1 MLHMEHKL
9 LEQRLKKIFEY
20 AKDVDALLIV
30 EGDENSVDKTFF
42 YITDPDGGI
51 FESSALIVKP
61 DNVKILTSQ
70 LEEEIARNTGMDV
83 IVTKGLADLHKQIV
97 ENLKGLNSVGLN
109 YSSLTLSQYRDLL
122 RIVPDKEFVNISSS
136 IEESRRLKD
145 TEELG
150 RIREAARIA
159 SEALEQ
165 VVPSIKEGITETE
178 LAANVAY
185 QMMSLGA
192 SEPSFS
198 TIVAFGKNSS
208 MPHYSPGDAKLK
220 KGDFVLIDY
229 GARYKRYCSDVTRT
243 FVYGRASPEQREVYE
258 TVLAAQKA
266 GFSKI
271 KENVNGKD
279 VDLAARAVIDGTK
292 YKGRFIHSLGH
303 GVGMDVHDH
312 PAFSP
317 SFDLPIKENMVV
329 TVEPGIYIP
338 DFGGVRIEDDV
349 IVKKDGCEIITT
361 APRELIELS

>member
-1 MLHMEHKL
+1 MEKKL

-20 AKDVDALLIV
+20 AKDVDALLIMQ
-30 EGDENSVDKTFF
+30 GDENSVDKTFF

-70 LEEEIARNTGMDV
+70 LEEEIAKRTGMDV
-83 IVTKGLADLHKQIV
+83 IVTKGMIDLKKQIV
-97 ENLKGLNSVGLN
+97 ENLKGLNTIGLN
-109 YSSLTLSQYRDLL
+109 YTSLTLEQYRDLL

-145 TEELG
+145 TEELN
-150 RIREAARIA
+150 RIREAAKIA
-159 SEALEQ
+159 SEAIQ
-165 VVPSIKEGITETE
+165 NVIPRIKEGMTETE
-178 LAANVAY
+178 LASEMVY
-185 QMMSLGA
+185 QMMRLGA

-198 TIVAFGKNSS
+198 TIVAFGKNAS
-208 MPHYSPGDAKLK
+208 MPHYSPGNAKLK
-220 KGDFVLIDY
+220 RGDFVLIDY

-243 FVYGRASPEQREVYE
+243 MVFGKATEEQKDVYN

-279 VDLAARAVIDGTK
+279 VDLAARTVIDESK

-317 SFDLPIKENMVV
+317 NFDIPIKENMVV

-349 IVKKDGCEIITT
+349 IVKKDGCEIIST
-361 APRELIELS
+361 APRDLIEL

>member
-1 MLHMEHKL
+1 MEHKL

-20 AKDVDALLIV
+20 AKDVDALLIM

-51 FESSALIVKP
+51 FESSALIVRP
-61 DNVKILTSQ
+61 DNVKILTGQ
-70 LEEEIARNTGMDV
+70 LEEEIAKRTGMDV
-83 IVTKGLADLHKQIV
+83 IVTKGMSDLHKQIV
-97 ENLKGLNSVGLN
+97 DNLKGLTSIGLN
-109 YSSLTLSQYRDLL
+109 YSSLTLQQYRGLL
-122 RIVPDKEFVNISSS
+122 RVIPDKEFVDISSS

-145 TEELG
+145 AEELN
-150 RIREAARIA
+150 RIKGAAKIA
-159 SEALEQ
+159 SEAIEN
-165 VVPSIKEGITETE
+165 VIPSIKEGMTETE
-178 LAANVAY
+178 LASEMAY
-185 QMMSLGA
+185 HMMRLGA

-208 MPHYSPGDAKLK
+208 MPHYSPGNAKLK
-220 KGDFVLIDY
+220 RGDFVLIDY
-229 GARYKRYCSDVTRT
+229 GARYRRYCSDVTRT
-243 FVYGRASPEQREVYE
+243 FVFGRATPEQKDVYE

-271 KENVNGKD
+271 RENVNGKD
-279 VDLAARAVIDGTK
+279 VDMAARAVIDGSK

-317 SFDLPIKENMVV
+317 NFDIPIKENMVV

-349 IVKKDGCEIITT
+349 IVKKDGCEIIST
-361 APRELIELS
+361 APRELIEL